1 MGPAAGTKQRII
13 ERCRYRPMFDDKRD
27 VRVTSNNGATQTFKQ
42 KGDIMLDSLGVA
54 REVKDHG
61 WF

>member
-1 MGPAAGTKQRII
+1 MDATAGTKQRII

-27 VRVTSNNGATQTFKQ
+27 IRVTATNGATQTFKQ
-42 KGDIMLDSLGVA
+42 KGDLILSSPKTTEA
-54 REVKDHG
+54 SDHG